1 MPPFYEKDPAKHPKN
16 APDPTHIWTRS
27 KCAPGLYVAATPI
40 GNLRDITLRALD
52 TLASVDVIFCE
63 DTRIARTLTAH
74 YGIKTPLKVYN
85 DHAAD
90 DLAGKVARDI
100 GEGSAIAL
108 ISDAGTP
115 LISDPGY
122 RLVRAVQDAGGDVF
136 TIPGPSAVTAGLS
149 IAGCPTDKFL
159 FVGFLPP
166 KTVARQKALNE
177 LKALPF
183 TLILYETARRIQAMW
198 ADLADIFDGRDAVI
212 LRELTKLHEQTTAAP
227 IAELQKQLGTDIPL
241 KGEFVIILPP
251 TDEKHEDVAADI
263 DAELADLLRSLP
275 TKAAATLLK
284 EKFGISK
291 SEAYQQALDV
301 KNADTENGG

>member
-1 MPPFYEKDPAKHPKN
+1 MPTFNEKDPEKHPKN

-27 KCAPGLYVAATPI
+27 KRSPGLYVVATPI

-52 TLASVDVIFCE
+52 TLASADVIFCE
-63 DTRIARTLTAH
+63 DTRVARTLTAH

-90 DLAGKVARDI
+90 DLAGRIAGDI
-100 GEGSAIAL
+100 GDGAAIAL

-122 RLVRAVQDAGGDVF
+122 RLVRTVQDAGGDVF
-136 TIPGPSAVTAGLS
+136 TIPGPSAATAALS
-149 IAGCPTDKFL
+149 IAGCPTDRFL

-166 KTVARQKALNE
+166 KTAARQKALNE

-183 TLILYETARRIQAMW
+183 TLILYETARRIEAMW
-198 ADLADIFDGRDAVI
+198 ADLADIFGSRDAVI
-212 LRELTKLHEQTTAAP
+212 LRELTKLHEQTASGS
-227 IAELQKQLGTDIPL
+227 IASLQNQLGTDIPL
-241 KGEFVIILPP
+241 KGEFVIIVPP
-251 TDEKHEDVAADI
+251 ADEKNDAPIDI
-263 DAELADLLRSLP
+263 DAELADLLRTLP
-275 TKAAATLLK
+275 TKAAAALLK

-291 SEAYQQALDV
+291 SDAYQRALEIKGAGI
-301 KNADTENGG
+301 KNAG